1 MKTTEGT
8 LAETQELYGKSGT
21 PRKTE
26 PNSPCNGSNGLTVRE
41 YFAGLA
47 MQNLQNVLLRKSG
60 ENLMADFKRALPGM
74 SSYEVISW
82 CAVQQADALIEALN
96 RW

>member
-1 MKTTEGT
+1 MKTTEI
-8 LAETQELYGKSGT
+8 AEAMKLYDKNAT
-21 PRKTE
+21 PRKTK

-60 ENLMADFKRALPGM
+60 EVQLKAQMDLHGVFRA
-74 SSYEVISW
+74 ERVIAQL
-82 CAVQQADALIEALN
+82 AVEQADALIEALN
-96 RW
+96 R